1 MSEEEV
7 IVVIAGLMT
16 SVVIILGIPLV
27 VVYAR
32 KIWKR
37 DSAASSPTSHQTDQ
51 RLERME
57 HAIDAIAVEVERLSE
72 GQRFVTK
79 LLSDRSQERVGI
91 HASQSRHEA

>member
-1 MSEEEV
+1 VSEEEV

-37 DSAASSPTSHQTDQ
+37 DSAASLPTSHQNDQ

-72 GQRFVTK
+72 GQRFMTK
-79 LLSDRSQERVGI
+79 LLSDRSHERVGL
-91 HASQSRHEA
+91 HAPQSRHEA

>member
-1 MSEEEV
+1 MIMTIVLVLGLPLV
-7 IVVIAGLMT
+7 IVQ
-16 SVVIILGIPLV
+16 
-27 VVYAR
+27 AR

-37 DSAASSPTSHQTDQ
+37 DSVTSSPTSYESDQ

-79 LLSDRSQERVGI
+79 LLSDRAHERVGL
-91 HASQSRHEA
+91 HAPQSRHEA

>member
-7 IVVIAGLMT
+7 IVAIAGMIT
-16 SVVIILGIPLV
+16 SIVIILGIPLV
-27 VVYAR
+27 IVQAR
-32 KIWKR
+32 KLWKR
-37 DSAASSPTSHQTDQ
+37 DSVASSPTSHESDQ

-79 LLSDRSQERVGI
+79 LLSDRAPERLGI
-91 HASQSRHEA
+91 QASQSRHES

>member
-7 IVVIAGLMT
+7 IVAIAGMIT

-27 VVYAR
+27 IVQAR
-32 KIWKR
+32 KLWKR
-37 DSAASSPTSHQTDQ
+37 DSVASSPTSHESDQ

-79 LLSDRSQERVGI
+79 LLPDRAPERVGI
-91 HASQSRHEA
+91 ASQSRRES